1 MMIRRLLVA
10 ALFVSAFVAS
20 QPASAAENWPESVDL
35 FATQLRRTIGTTDMD
50 GYLAVIKDPKGALL
64 VDVRDANEFK
74 AGHVPGAINVPLA
87 RLERQIWKPL
97 GYPAKV
103 DMSRRIYSRYFCR
116 QATQR
121 YWFH

>member
-50 GYLAVIKDPKGALL
+50 GYLAVIKDPKGALQL
-64 VDVRDANEFK
+64 KDIGFTNVTIVIMSLSEWQMK
-74 AGHVPGAINVPLA
+74 GHPFVKEEV
-87 RLERQIWKPL
+87 K
-97 GYPAKV
+97 
-103 DMSRRIYSRYFCR
+103 
-116 QATQR
+116 
-121 YWFH
+121 